1 MKNIILLMLITI
13 VPFASMAQKRS
24 KKDSEKINNI
34 KSDFMIIK
42 GIEIDMSS
50 EGKSEEDAEH
60 SSDVAIDR
68 VMKRHLNPI
77 SKMSFTFDMGGYNAE
92 VEELT
97 EASKKFRSMSQAVN
111 KAAEYGWQF
120 ISSEVLVDGI
130 VTVHYFY
137 MKR

>member
-1 MKNIILLMLITI
+1 MKKIILLMLITI
-13 VPFASMAQKRS
+13 VPFATIAQKRS
-24 KKDSEKINNI
+24 KKDSEKVNNI

-60 SSDVAIDR
+60 SSDVALDR

-120 ISSEVLVDGI
+120 ISSEVLIDGPI
-130 VTVHYFY
+130 TIHYFY

>member
-1 MKNIILLMLITI
+1 MKKIILLMLITI
-13 VPFASMAQKRS
+13 VPFATMAQKRS
-24 KKDSEKINNI
+24 KKDSEKVNNT
-34 KSDFMIIK
+34 KSGFMIIK
-42 GIEIDMSS
+42 GVEIDMSA
-50 EGKSEEDAEH
+50 EGRFEEDAENAA
-60 SSDVAIDR
+60 DVSLDR
-68 VMKRHLNPI
+68 VMKKYLNPI

-92 VEELT
+92 VEELI

>member
-1 MKNIILLMLITI
+1 MKKIILLMLITI
-13 VPFASMAQKRS
+13 VPFATIAQKRS

-60 SSDVAIDR
+60 SSDVALDR

-120 ISSEVLVDGI
+120 ISSELLVDGI